1 MVSELTI
8 GLLSLAAAGI
18 GAVGGLGGAV
28 LLVPALIVLGMPPVE
43 AAPLGLLTVAAGSL
57 AANASQLDKSIV
69 NHRLGVTMEL
79 SASAGAIAGALLAG
93 ALAPI
98 AVRWVLALATL
109 TAAVTGGFRRGVRN
123 RPDERFDERHVGEW
137 RYEMAGAYALSPT
150 KIIPYRPRRV
160 SAGAAALGVSGLV
173 AGLTGTSG
181 GFIKTPVMSELMHV
195 PVKVAAATTVFMVGI
210 TASAALTVFAVRGE
224 IDPVAGLAAV
234 LGGLVGG
241 RLGGVLQSW
250 LPPTVVRRVLSL
262 VLVTVAVVLVV
273 GA

>member
-1 MVSELTI
+1 MTSDLAV

-57 AANASQLDKSIV
+57 AANASQLDESIV

-79 SASAGAIAGALLAG
+79 SASAGAIGGALLAG
-93 ALAPI
+93 AAAPVV
-98 AVRWVLALATL
+98 VRWVLAV
-109 TAAVTGGFRRGVRN
+109 AAVGAALAGGLRRGVRN
-123 RPDERFDERHVGEW
+123 PPDDRFDERHVGEW
-137 RYEMAGAYALSPT
+137 RYELGGAYAMSRAEVV
-150 KIIPYRPRRV
+150 PYRAKRV
-160 SAGAAALGVSGLV
+160 PAGAAALGVSGLV

-181 GFIKTPVMSELMHV
+181 GFIKTPIMSELMHV

-210 TASAALTVFAVRGE
+210 TASAALTVFAVRGDL
-224 IDPVAGLAAV
+224 DPVAGLAAV
-234 LGGLVGG
+234 LGGLAGG
-241 RLGGVLQSW
+241 RLGAGLQARLNPSF
-250 LPPTVVRRVLSL
+250 VRRFLSVVLL
-262 VLVTVAVVLVV
+262 AVAVVLVV

>member
-1 MVSELTI
+1 MVSELMV

-57 AANASQLDKSIV
+57 AANASQLEESVV

-93 ALAPI
+93 AVAPVV
-98 AVRWVLALATL
+98 VRWVLALAAL
-109 TAAVTGGFRRGVRN
+109 GAALAGGLRRGVRN
-123 RPDERFDERHVGEW
+123 PPDERFEQRHVGEW
-137 RYEMAGAYALSPT
+137 RYEMGGAYALSRSEVV
-150 KIIPYRPRRV
+150 PYRADRVRR
-160 SAGAAALGVSGLV
+160 GAAALGVSGLV

-181 GFIKTPVMSELMHV
+181 GFIKTPVISELMRV

-210 TASAALTVFAVRGE
+210 TASAALTVFAVRGDL
-224 IDPVAGLAAV
+224 DPAAGLAAV

-241 RLGGVLQSW
+241 RLGAVLQSR
-250 LPPTVVRRVLSL
+250 LSPTAVRRFLSV
-262 VLVTVAVVLVV
+262 VLVAVAVVLVV